1 MTGDPPGAAQVVV
14 SVEGY
19 LATVFFL
26 EKSLSFQVA
35 QKGVSEVANSL
46 GLLDQTKAWALEKA
60 LIFKM
65 QLHPPLTSRRNHMN
79 RAKTLYFA
87 PILRVREGI
96 GSV

>member
-46 GLLDQTKAWALEKA
+46 GLLDQTKAWTLEKA

-65 QLHPPLTSRRNHMN
+65 QLHPPLKSRRNHMK
-79 RAKTLYFA
+79 AK
-87 PILRVREGI
+87 
-96 GSV
+96 